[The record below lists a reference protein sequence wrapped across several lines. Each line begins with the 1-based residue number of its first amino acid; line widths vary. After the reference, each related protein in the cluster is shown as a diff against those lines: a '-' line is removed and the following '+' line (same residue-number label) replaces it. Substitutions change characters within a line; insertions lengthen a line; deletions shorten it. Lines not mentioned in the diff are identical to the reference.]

1 MKTKSGDL
9 ELNGGFGVTVTEN
22 LLVAN
27 VLRKGKTTIKLS
39 AIEPHVINLIDF
51 LRKSMS

>member
-1 MKTKSGDL
+1 VSG
-9 ELNGGFGVTVTEN
+9 TEN

-27 VLRKGKTTIKLS
+27 VLRKGKTTIELA

-51 LRKSMS
+51 LRAAGANIKMRYNHTIIVE